1 MTLST
6 SSTSGERILEA
17 ALNRCL
23 PRYQISVRATRVGD
37 IFASVILQDY
47 PQCRGDGPT
56 VVDALRAARQGY
68 NHLLDCRAG
77 WMIQAAL
84 TEGYPRAS
92 FELQAASGPPDGP
105 QTATRERTGAI
116 CRER

>member
-6 SSTSGERILEA
+6 RSTSGERILEA

-23 PRYQISVRATRVGD
+23 PRHEISVRATRVGD
-37 IFASVILQDY
+37 ISASVTLQDY

-56 VVDALRAARQGY
+56 VVDALRTARQGY

-77 WMIQAAL
+77 WMIQAVL
-84 TEGYPRAS
+84 SEGCPRES
-92 FELQAASGPPDGP
+92 VELQAGSGSPDGA
-105 QTATRERTGAI
+105 QKNTHE
-116 CRER
+116 

>member
-1 MTLST
+1 
-6 SSTSGERILEA
+6 LEA

-23 PRYQISVRATRVGD
+23 PRYEISVRATRGGD

-47 PQCRGDGPT
+47 PQCRGDGAT
-56 VVDALRAARQGY
+56 VVAALRAARQGY
-68 NHLLDCRAG
+68 NHLLDCRAS

-84 TEGYPRAS
+84 PEGCPRAS
-92 FELQAASGPPDGP
+92 FQLQAGSGPADGA
-105 QTATRERTGAI
+105 QTATHERTGAI